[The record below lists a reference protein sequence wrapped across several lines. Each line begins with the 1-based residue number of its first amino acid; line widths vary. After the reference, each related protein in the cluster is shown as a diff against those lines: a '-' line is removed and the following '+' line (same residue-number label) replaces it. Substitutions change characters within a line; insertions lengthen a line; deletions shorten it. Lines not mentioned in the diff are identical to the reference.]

1 MHIYYLIYIYLIKE
15 SDKKI
20 EDLRNKKKSNKL

>member
-15 SDKKI
+15 RDKKI